1 MLFPTANRPIP
12 CLICVFTMTEAAHL
26 SANHIVAIPAED
38 KEIRSTVTE
47 GGDFTFFVK
56 GCYTNVLN
64 VMTVP
69 SSGESWKEKKD
80 SRSVDSLALIVFQ

>member
-1 MLFPTANRPIP
+1 
-12 CLICVFTMTEAAHL
+12 MTEAAHL

-38 KEIRSTVTE
+38 KDKEVLLLKVVILH
-47 GGDFTFFVK
+47 FFVK